1 MGGFVSIYFSF
12 CFLLCFVYLFY
23 FKCLSL
29 LKKILLQ
36 YYYFFISSFIA
47 SFIFNLTQL
56 LQNLMVHNLMLTYNP
71 KLVIP
76 QMLLAYMKSSDLNLL
91 KSVNLGGF
99 IFVYFSFCFLFCFM
113 YLSYFKCLSLLK
125 EILLQYYCLYFLIH
139 NIFHFYSYTASS
151 KSNGSQSHANLQPQD
166 SYSTNATCT
175 CEKFCPHQQL
185 WSCFRIE
192 FQSWIGF

>member
-91 KSVNLGGF
+91 KSANLGGF
-99 IFVYFSFCFLFCFM
+99 IFVYFSFCFLLCFV
-113 YLSYFKCLSLLK
+113 YLSVFKCLSLLK
-125 EILLQYYCLYFLIH
+125 EILLQYYCLISSSIASFIFTLTRLLQNLMVH
-139 NIFHFYSYTASS
+139 NLMLTYNPKLVIPQMLLAHAKSS
-151 KSNGSQSHANLQPQD
+151 VPTSNFEVVLELN
-166 SYSTNATCT
+166 
-175 CEKFCPHQQL
+175 
-185 WSCFRIE
+185 FRV
-192 FQSWIGF
+192 G

>member
-1 MGGFVSIYFSF
+1 MYLSTFLFVFFFVLYICFTSNLFPLQKRF
-12 CFLLCFVYLFY
+12 CFNIIIFY
-23 FKCLSL
+23 FH
-29 LKKILLQ
+29 
-36 YYYFFISSFIA
+36 IA

-99 IFVYFSFCFLFCFM
+99 IFVYFSFCFLLCFI

-175 CEKFCPHQQL
+175 CEKFWPHQQL
-185 WSCFRIE
+185 
-192 FQSWIGF
+192 